1 MSKQTRL
8 VHVVGGNRL
17 RSWDDITARA
27 LPHTAS
33 CRPHQVGEFLYDSY
47 HAMLEEQ
54 TEWEDDFVILW
65 KGSGMDGECHSAL
78 HDACPAAWQCGWLPR
93 RRVLLCGRG

>member
-1 MSKQTRL
+1 MSKQARL
-8 VHVVGGNRL
+8 VAVVYCLCPHACDG
-17 RSWDDITARA
+17 ITTRA
-27 LPHTAS
+27 LSHAAAHCP
-33 CRPHQVGEFLYDSY
+33 RQVGEFLYDSY